1 MFILSSCKIRRDLR
15 ERLEEAYPSVTFQF
29 TDSIGEAA
37 SFLPEADVLLTYGED
52 LTEDLIEEAAQLKWV
67 MVLSAGLDKMPFK
80 KIEEK
85 GILVTNSKGIHK
97 VPMAEYA
104 IAMLLQVARNTRL
117 LLENEKAHEWDR
129 NVKPVEITG
138 KTMLIAGTGA
148 IGQEV
153 ARLAQAFRMYTIGI
167 SNSGK
172 PKEHF
177 DNVYTKD
184 ELHAHLPE
192 ADFVV
197 SVLPSTQGTK
207 NFFKRKDFEI
217 MKEDAVFLNMGRG
230 DVVDGDTLL
239 HVMEERLIHHAV
251 LDVFETEPLPAAH
264 PFWEMGNVT
273 ITPHSSGMSTH
284 YQPRAMSI
292 FEENLHTFLAGG
304 KVSVN
309 QIDPR
314 KGY

>member
-15 ERLEEAYPSVTFQF
+15 ERLVEAYPALTFQF
-29 TDSIGEAA
+29 TESMEEAA
-37 SFLPEADVLLTYGED
+37 SYLPEADVLLTYGED
-52 LTEDLIEEAAQLKWV
+52 LTDERIEEASKLKWI

-104 IAMLLQVARNTRL
+104 IAMLLQTARKTRL

-129 NVKPVEITG
+129 GVKPVEITG
-138 KTMLIAGTGA
+138 KTMLVVGTGA

-153 ARLAQAFRMYTIGI
+153 ARLAQAFRMYTIGV
-167 SNSGK
+167 SNSGAAK
-172 PKEHF
+172 QYF

-184 ELHAHLPE
+184 DFEAQLPE
-192 ADFVV
+192 ADFVI
-197 SVLPSTQGTK
+197 SVLPSTPETK
-207 NFFKRKDFEI
+207 DFFKRKHFEM
-217 MKEDAVFLNMGRG
+217 MKPEAVFLNMGRG
-230 DVVDGDTLL
+230 DAVNNDVLL
-239 HVMEERLIHHAV
+239 DVMEERIIYHAI
-251 LDVFETEPLPAAH
+251 LDVFETEPLPGAH

-273 ITPHSSGMSTH
+273 VTPHSSGMSPH

-292 FEENLHTFLAGG
+292 FEENLHTFRSGG
-304 KVSVN
+304 EDLIN
-309 QIDPR
+309 LIDPR